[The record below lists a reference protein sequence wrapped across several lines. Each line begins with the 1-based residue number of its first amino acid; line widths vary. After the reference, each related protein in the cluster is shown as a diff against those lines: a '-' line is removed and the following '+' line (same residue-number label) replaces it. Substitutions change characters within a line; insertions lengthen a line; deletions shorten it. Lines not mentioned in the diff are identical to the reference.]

1 VQNVIVVATR
11 DKRRV
16 EINEIV
22 KRARAIDRGLFPDPI
37 QDIAVSYIDKPLPE
51 DVPILTD
58 DYAPTD
64 NLLNP

>member
-1 VQNVIVVATR
+1 VIVVATR
-11 DKRRV
+11 DKQRV
-16 EINEIV
+16 DIKEIV
-22 KRARAIDRGLFPDPI
+22 KRALSINKGLFPDPI
-37 QDIAVSYIDKPLPE
+37 QDIAVAYFDRSLPE